1 MPSILVQLRT
11 ATAETD
17 FYFSSGVSMTQN
29 DFNQQLLTFLDRSPT
44 PFHATKNML
53 DECVEAG
60 FEVLQERDSWSLK
73 PGGRYVVTRNQ
84 SSIIAF
90 TLPEDVEAAKTGFRM
105 SGAHTDSP
113 CLKVKTNP
121 DLKGQGYLRLGIE
134 VYGGALLST
143 WFDRDLS
150 IAGRVSYRSESGTV
164 KHALVNFE
172 RPVGTVPNLAIHL
185 NREANSGVAINA
197 QTHLPIVLMQ
207 QDDDALSFNDL
218 LTSQLKAQGVTDVAQ
233 ILEHECLA
241 YDTQP
246 AALIGYKEDFIASAR
261 LDNLLSC
268 FIGLKALLSSSN
280 DLPSLLVCNDH
291 EEVGSLSASGAQGPF
306 LQSILKRIAGT
317 EERYQQMMAAS
328 MMISCDNA
336 HGIHPNYASYHD
348 NHHAPLLNAGPVIK
362 LNANQRYA
370 TNSESS
376 AWFKLACQQSGV
388 DVQSFIMR
396 SDLACGSTIGPIT
409 SAELGVRTIDVGVPQ
424 FAMHSVRELAG
435 SRDAF
440 KLYEV
445 LVCFNGLKEI

>member
-1 MPSILVQLRT
+1 
-11 ATAETD
+11 
-17 FYFSSGVSMTQN
+17 MTQN
-29 DFNQQLLTFLDRSPT
+29 DFNQLLLTFLDRSPT
-44 PFHATKNML
+44 PFHATENMVAA
-53 DECVEAG
+53 CVAAG

-84 SSIIAF
+84 SSVIAF
-90 TLPEDVEAAKTGFRM
+90 TLPADSNAVETGFRM

-121 DLKGQGYLRLGIE
+121 DMKGQGYLRLGVE

-150 IAGRVSYRSESGTV
+150 IAGRVSYRSDKGAV

-185 NREANSGVAINA
+185 NREVNNGVAINA

-207 QDDDALSFNDL
+207 QEDDAVSFNDL
-218 LTSQLKAQGVTDVAQ
+218 LVAQLKVQGVTDVEE

-246 AALIGYKEDFIASAR
+246 AALIGFKEDFIASAR

-268 FIGLKALLSSSN
+268 FIGLKALLDSN
-280 DLPSLLVCNDH
+280 QDVPSLLVCNDH

-306 LQSILKRIAGT
+306 LQSVLKRIAGA
-317 EERYQQMMAAS
+317 EESYQQMMAAS
-328 MMISCDNA
+328 MMVSCDNA

-348 NHHAPLLNAGPVIK
+348 NNHAPLLNAGPVIK

-370 TNSESS
+370 SNSESS

-388 DVQSFIMR
+388 EVQSFIMR

-435 SRDAF
+435 SQDAY
-440 KLYEV
+440 KLYSV
-445 LVCFNGLKEI
+445 LKSFNALKEIA